1 LLLHLVDVSGASGR
15 EPDHDFEVIL
25 NELASFSAA
34 LASKPMVVVA
44 TELDAAQDRE
54 AIEKVRKLV
63 EAKDMPFLEISAV
76 TGQGIPELVR
86 ALADRVGVS
95 RAAATPEPADLPVE
109 TWVET
114 DEESTE
120 PEA

>member
-44 TELDAAQDRE
+44 TKLDAAQDRE